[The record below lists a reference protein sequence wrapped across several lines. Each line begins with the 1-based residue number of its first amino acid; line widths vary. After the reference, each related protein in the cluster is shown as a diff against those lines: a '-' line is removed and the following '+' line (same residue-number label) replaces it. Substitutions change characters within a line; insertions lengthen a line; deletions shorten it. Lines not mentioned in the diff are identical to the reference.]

1 MINFSSGLLI
11 VDWSIVMRLPFLL
24 TKLGVEDIAG
34 RVMRFPVLD
43 ELGIMFPNVY
53 FFCIYL
59 EEVMRDYNLIY

>member
-24 TKLGVEDIAG
+24 TKLGVEDISG
-34 RVMRFPVLD
+34 RVMRFPVLY

>member
-1 MINFSSGLLI
+1 
-11 VDWSIVMRLPFLL
+11 MRLPFLL
-24 TKLGVEDIAG
+24 TKLGVEDISG
-34 RVMRFPVLD
+34 RVMRFPVLY

>member
-1 MINFSSGLLI
+1 
-11 VDWSIVMRLPFLL
+11 MRLPFLL
-24 TKLGVEDIAG
+24 TKLGVEDISG
-34 RVMRFPVLD
+34 SVMRFPVLD